1 MISRPPPPRKAS
13 LKLVKFL
20 MFDCLKR
27 TLQLFFDIML
37 SAHISKLSTVVATTL
52 FYFLQTS
59 RKDAIPP
66 GTLKKVI
73 EQAHGEKKN
82 NFIFINEQV
91 SIDFYAL

>member
-27 TLQLFFDIML
+27 TLQLFFYIML
-37 SAHISKLSTVVATTL
+37 SAHVSKLSIVVATTL
-52 FYFLQTS
+52 FYFL
-59 RKDAIPP
+59 
-66 GTLKKVI
+66 

-82 NFIFINEQV
+82 YFIFINEQV
-91 SIDFYAL
+91 SI

>member
-1 MISRPPPPRKAS
+1 
-13 LKLVKFL
+13 

-27 TLQLFFDIML
+27 TLQLFFE
-37 SAHISKLSTVVATTL
+37 ISKLSTVVATTL

-59 RKDAIPP
+59 RKDAIPT

>member
-1 MISRPPPPRKAS
+1 MISRPPPPPRKAS

-27 TLQLFFDIML
+27 TLQLFFE
-37 SAHISKLSTVVATTL
+37 ISKLSTVVATTL